1 MRTVSRRE
9 VVAAGAAMAAI
20 AGEASAMTESQIG
33 PVVATRSGP
42 VVGRRAGRV
51 NVYRGIPYARPPVGA
66 LRFRPPDPAV
76 AWREPLD
83 AGAFGPG
90 PIQPAIPLIQ
100 IPSGTS
106 EACLTLN
113 VWTPAEPGPHP
124 VLFSIYGGGN
134 ILGASSQPSYDG
146 TSFAE
151 QGVVFVSANYRLGAL
166 GFMELGGIDPA
177 YAGSGLN
184 GLRDLEAALIWVR
197 DNIEGFGGDPGQV
210 SLMGVS
216 AGGKNQCALAAM
228 PSARGLFRRMAVQ
241 SGGGHTVFRSVEEAT
256 PVAEMLLAA
265 VGLERRDIAGLA
277 AAPAEAVLAAQ
288 GKVLVG
294 FPRGFPF
301 RPTVDGKILPQAP
314 IEAARAGMTAG
325 VDIVIGT
332 ARDEA
337 ALALTPVQAEQAPFR
352 AGQLANLDLDRMR
365 GLEPRYAEVLP
376 DLSLG
381 ERRLRQ
387 LTAEEFWVP
396 CVRFAEAHARA
407 GGRTWMYRF
416 DWAPSAGPFAGHAVH
431 GSDGAFIY
439 GGRGAV
445 VADDARA
452 EVARVHAMWAGWAR
466 TGELRLEGGTD
477 WPRYELSRRD
487 TLIFDRINRLEAG
500 PRGEELRLWDAVL

>member
-1 MRTVSRRE
+1 
-9 VVAAGAAMAAI
+9 
-20 AGEASAMTESQIG
+20 MTEDAPR
-33 PVVATRSGP
+33 PVVSTRSGP
-42 VVGRRAGRV
+42 LVGRRAGQV
-51 NVYRGIPYARPPVGA
+51 NVFKGVPYARPPVGA
-66 LRFRPPDPAV
+66 LRFRPPEPVA

-106 EACLTLN
+106 EDCLTLN
-113 VWTPAEPGPHP
+113 LWTPAAPGPHP

-134 ILGASSQPSYDG
+134 FLGAASQASYDG

-151 QGVVFVSANYRLGAL
+151 QGVVFVSANYRVGAL

-184 GLRDLEAALIWVR
+184 GLRDIEAALVWVR

-210 SLMGVS
+210 SLQGVS

-256 PVAEMLLAA
+256 PVAETLLAA
-265 VGLERRDIAGLA
+265 AGLARGDVAGLA
-277 AAPAEAVLAAQ
+277 ALPAEAVLAAQ
-288 GKVLVG
+288 GKVLES

-301 RPTVDGKILPQAP
+301 RPTVDGKVLPQAP
-314 IEAARAGMTAG
+314 IEAARAGVTAG
-325 VDIVIGT
+325 LDIVIGT

-337 ALALTPVQAEQAPFR
+337 ALGLAPAQAEQAPFR

-365 GLEPRYAEVLP
+365 ALEPRYAEALP
-376 DLSLG
+376 DLPLG

-387 LTAEEFWVP
+387 LTAEEYWVP
-396 CVRFAEAHARA
+396 CVRFAEAHALA

-416 DWAPSAGPFAGHAVH
+416 DWAPSAGPFAGRAVH

-439 GGRGAV
+439 GGRGAP
-445 VADDARA
+445 VAEDARA
-452 EVARVHAMWAGWAR
+452 DVARVHAMWAGWAR
-466 TGELRLEGGTD
+466 TGTLRLEGGPG
-477 WPRYELSRRD
+477 WPAYELSRRS
-487 TLIFDRINRLEAG
+487 TLIFDRVARVEDA